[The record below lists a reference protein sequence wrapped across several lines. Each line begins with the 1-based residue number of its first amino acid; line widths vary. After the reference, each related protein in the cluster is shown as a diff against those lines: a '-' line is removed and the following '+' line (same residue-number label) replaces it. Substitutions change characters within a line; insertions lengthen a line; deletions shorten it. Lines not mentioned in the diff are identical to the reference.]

1 MYSQFCY
8 HIQQEEQKRRVTM
21 HIPRKPGEQIEV
33 DWAGKPA
40 CIIDPDTGEL
50 TECWLFVGVLSYS
63 QYTFVEAFLN
73 EKTANWIKA
82 HVHMYTY
89 FGGVTPIL
97 VSDNCATAINRKQS
111 DWYTPELNRTY
122 YEFAEHYNVAI
133 LPARVRR
140 PKDKPN
146 VEGSVGKISTWIT
159 AALRNEQ
166 FFSLAELNSAIQ
178 DRVRSYNA
186 HLFQKKECSRLSLFL
201 GEEKPLLAPL
211 PATPFE
217 LAEWKQAT
225 VQFNYHIAVETALA
239 ESHQRGFQPSITT
252 QAESSIK
259 LSLSA
264 WLAVNISRKLET
276 FLSLA
281 LLVVVK
287 PILPVP

>member
-1 MYSQFCY
+1 
-8 HIQQEEQKRRVTM
+8 
-21 HIPRKPGEQIEV
+21 
-33 DWAGKPA
+33 
-40 CIIDPDTGEL
+40 
-50 TECWLFVGVLSYS
+50 
-63 QYTFVEAFLN
+63 
-73 EKTANWIKA
+73 
-82 HVHMYTY
+82 MYTY

-178 DRVRSYNA
+178 DRIKSYNA

-225 VQFNYHIAVETALA
+225 VQFNYHIEVETALA
-239 ESHQRGFQPSITT
+239 ESHQHGFQPSITT

-259 LSLSA
+259 LLLSA

-281 LLVVVK
+281 LLVVAK
-287 PILPVP
+287 PIWPVP

>member
-1 MYSQFCY
+1 
-8 HIQQEEQKRRVTM
+8 
-21 HIPRKPGEQIEV
+21 
-33 DWAGKPA
+33 
-40 CIIDPDTGEL
+40 
-50 TECWLFVGVLSYS
+50 
-63 QYTFVEAFLN
+63 
-73 EKTANWIKA
+73 
-82 HVHMYTY
+82 MYTY

-122 YEFAEHYNVAI
+122 YEFAEHYSVAI

-159 AALRNEQ
+159 AALKNEQ